1 MDRVVGCV
9 EEWVG
14 QQVVPSETVNCF
26 AGETSVLTR
35 HGQRPIAELSGGHH
49 ELLGADG
56 RWVKAPVSEF
66 GSQPLMAVTLSR
78 SGVKKTIYA
87 TAGHG
92 WILRTRRGLLYD
104 STTRDLAAG
113 DRLAFSFPE
122 APDGRE
128 VDPAVVARGFT
139 CGDGSRSSANRS
151 RANFCVEKDRSR
163 FIAGGGAVER
173 RGWTVV
179 SVAATD
185 RVETVYCA
193 TVDGAHAFTLADNI
207 LTRNCHHNYTGRS
220 GTSAR
225 TCGCR
230 ARAPSTR
237 ERASG
242 ASSRAAWEPGPTS
255 WRQGQRRGAELLTPR
270 RRAAVQPRRGAAD
283 VHPGRPARGHGRH
296 RVPRH
301 RRVRRRDPGAYKD
314 IDVVMRDA
322 ADLVEVRHTLRQV
335 VNVKGD

>member
-1 MDRVVGCV
+1 MAQQLARQGWIALPDRDLAYLVEGTEEFAAYLRDLEWAQHFALLNREEMMDRLVGCV

-26 AGETSVLTR
+26 AGETLVLTR

-128 VDPAVVARGFT
+128 VDPA
-139 CGDGSRSSANRS
+139 
-151 RANFCVEKDRSR
+151 
-163 FIAGGGAVER
+163 AV
-173 RGWTVV
+173 
-179 SVAATD
+179 
-185 RVETVYCA
+185 
-193 TVDGAHAFTLADNI
+193 
-207 LTRNCHHNYTGRS
+207 
-220 GTSAR
+220 
-225 TCGCR
+225 
-230 ARAPSTR
+230 
-237 ERASG
+237 
-242 ASSRAAWEPGPTS
+242 
-255 WRQGQRRGAELLTPR
+255 RQGLHLWRWKPEQRQQVAGELLR
-270 RRAAVQPRRGAAD
+270 REGPLTVHCWRRC
-283 VHPGRPARGHGRH
+283 R
-296 RVPRH
+296 
-301 RRVRRRDPGAYKD
+301 
-314 IDVVMRDA
+314 
-322 ADLVEVRHTLRQV
+322 
-335 VNVKGD
+335 